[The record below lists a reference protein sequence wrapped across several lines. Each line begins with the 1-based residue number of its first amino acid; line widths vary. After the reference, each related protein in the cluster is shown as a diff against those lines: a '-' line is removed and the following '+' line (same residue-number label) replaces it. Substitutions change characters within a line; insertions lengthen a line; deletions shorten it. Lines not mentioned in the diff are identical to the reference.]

1 MKQIEDSGA
10 VIGFSAI
17 LVKEVSWY
25 EDIYGHSLHSGAP
38 VSDFCFRQNR
48 IAGACFPR
56 PPRNH
61 PPNRSLSLLLGT
73 SI

>member
-25 EDIYGHSLHSGAP
+25 EG
-38 VSDFCFRQNR
+38 VFR
-48 IAGACFPR
+48 
-56 PPRNH
+56 
-61 PPNRSLSLLLGT
+61 S
-73 SI
+73 